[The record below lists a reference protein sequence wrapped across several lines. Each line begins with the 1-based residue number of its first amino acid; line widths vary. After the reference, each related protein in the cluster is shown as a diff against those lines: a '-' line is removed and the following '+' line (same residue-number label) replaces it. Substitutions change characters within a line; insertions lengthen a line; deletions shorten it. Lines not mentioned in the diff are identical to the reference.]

1 MEELKKEKKKKTVK
15 KKVDKFICYVKEGTK
30 VFLSTTRAIFKY
42 ESGKEKEVPIVNK
55 QKYQKFLRER
65 VDIRLKSE
73 VFTNLFNMS

>member
-42 ESGKEKEVPIVNK
+42 ESGKEKEVPIANK
-55 QKYQKFLRER
+55 
-65 VDIRLKSE
+65 
-73 VFTNLFNMS
+73 